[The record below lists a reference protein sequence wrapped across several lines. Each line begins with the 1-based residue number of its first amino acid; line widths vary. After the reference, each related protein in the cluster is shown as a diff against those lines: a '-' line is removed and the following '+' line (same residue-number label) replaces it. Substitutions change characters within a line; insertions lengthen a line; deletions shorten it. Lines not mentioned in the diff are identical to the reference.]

1 MIRQWLKKRSLIKLS
16 IMGSKD
22 HIPDYQQFPSEFLSD
37 GDMYQLFMSNHLMM
51 GRMIG
56 GSKSGYME
64 SHPNNDVVFNANII
78 IPSKGKVWHGDLDVT
93 LDKEYLQNV
102 AKALEEDLYILG
114 EHDARWGEEDKP
126 TKVLMARAR
135 YVIKYEEDGNDNR
148 STERDLFDQEQP
160 E

>member
-1 MIRQWLKKRSLIKLS
+1 
-16 IMGSKD
+16 MGTKE
-22 HIPDYQQFPSEFLSD
+22 HIPDYEQFPSEFLSN
-37 GDMYQLFMSNHLMM
+37 GDMYHLFMSNQLMM

-64 SHPNNDVVFNANII
+64 MHPDNNVVFNANII

-93 LDKEYLQNV
+93 LDEENLKKV

-114 EHDARWGEEDKP
+114 EHDARWGHENDP
-126 TKVLMARAR
+126 IKVLMSKAKHI
-135 YVIKYEEDGNDNR
+135 IKYEENGDNNR
-148 STERDLFDQEQP
+148 SSERDLFDQEQP